1 MLDIFLAFLRKKR
14 TNPGC
19 LKMEQASNKL
29 RTTFFF
35 VKSKGKVEP
44 KFLNFPNAP
53 NVWKIYLRLYH
64 KFKPKVGN
72 YSIHGASGFG
82 RGSIP

>member
-44 KFLNFPNAP
+44 KFLNFPNA
-53 NVWKIYLRLYH
+53 LRLYH